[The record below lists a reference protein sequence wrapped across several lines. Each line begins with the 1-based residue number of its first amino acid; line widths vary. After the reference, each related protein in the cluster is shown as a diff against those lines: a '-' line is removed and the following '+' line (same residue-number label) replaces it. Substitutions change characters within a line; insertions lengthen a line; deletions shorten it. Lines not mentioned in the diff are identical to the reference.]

1 MATREPDRT
10 VGHNPADAPSRTAAS
25 AARRAIRPGSAPAVA
40 QNAAR
45 KAVLGPF
52 GLSVVTHGIVIA
64 AVAGTVFIPGRE
76 RSQASIDVRFAA
88 VEEPITLLENDFQY
102 DAPIPEPEIE
112 DPRLSPF
119 EEPVVEPLPDD
130 PAPDPFASAEASR
143 VEPPPVPRDTWF
155 GALRPR
161 YAPESEDVSDEPAPE
176 AEPTPP
182 PAPVVVEAP
191 ASTGFQ
197 PATALAT
204 NPEPSYPA
212 AARRRGHEGLAVVRV
227 RISSGG
233 EALSTEIAR
242 SSGHRS
248 LDYAALETVRRW
260 RFAPASL
267 DGRPVEDELDV
278 NVRFALVD

>member
-1 MATREPDRT
+1 MATREPDKT
-10 VGHNPADAPSRTAAS
+10 VGHNPADASSRTAAS
-25 AARRAIRPGSAPAVA
+25 HARRAIRPGSAPVAV
-40 QNAAR
+40 R

-52 GLSVVTHGIVIA
+52 GLSVFTHSIVIA

-76 RSQASIDVRFAA
+76 RSKASIDVRFAA
-88 VEEPITLLENDFQY
+88 VEEPIALQENDFEY
-102 DAPIPEPEIE
+102 DTPEPKPEID

-119 EEPVVEPLPDD
+119 EEPDIEPLPDD

-161 YAPESEDVSDEPAPE
+161 YASNAEGTSEEPAPE
-176 AEPTPP
+176 IEPTPP
-182 PAPVVVEAP
+182 PAPVVVEEP
-191 ASTGFQ
+191 ASTGFE
-197 PATALAT
+197 AAAALAT

-248 LDYAALETVRRW
+248 LDYAALETVRQW
-260 RFAPASL
+260 RFTPASL